1 MLYEKGRKMDTI
13 IEEEHTRFT
22 DITMPKQVAKHKVV
36 KCQGLFVPGNHQAHK
51 KRRNTTS

>member
-1 MLYEKGRKMDTI
+1 MDTI

-22 DITMPKQVAKHKVV
+22 DITMPKQVAKHKIV